1 VTFVSRLAGLAA
13 AAAVVG
19 VIVHVRRDMATRGV
33 PLSRALADLPAA
45 LRRELRGIPA
55 DARLALSDGR
65 AAAGERRRM
74 LEAQLAEIG

>member
-13 AAAVVG
+13 AAAVIG
-19 VIVHVRRDMATRGV
+19 VIVQVRRDMAVRGV

-45 LRRELRGIPA
+45 LRRELHGIGP
-55 DARLALSDGR
+55 DVRLALGDGR